1 MVSLSPDDYD
11 REISRA
17 LSAGRDLSREV
28 KITHFFSAT
37 GSEPLPTRAL
47 LEAEGMDEIIVDEE
61 LAGDGFWHIAAF
73 TTLLL
78 SPANAN
84 DAQDA
89 MERIAQNTGV
99 RYDGWRVTLNVAE
112 ETHYRASD

>member
-1 MVSLSPDDYD
+1 MVSLGPDDYD
-11 REISRA
+11 RERSRA

-37 GSEPLPTRAL
+37 GSETLPTRAL

-78 SPANAN
+78 SPLTQTMHKTPWSESRKTLAS
-84 DAQDA
+84 A
-89 MERIAQNTGV
+89 MTAG
-99 RYDGWRVTLNVAE
+99 A
-112 ETHYRASD
+112 